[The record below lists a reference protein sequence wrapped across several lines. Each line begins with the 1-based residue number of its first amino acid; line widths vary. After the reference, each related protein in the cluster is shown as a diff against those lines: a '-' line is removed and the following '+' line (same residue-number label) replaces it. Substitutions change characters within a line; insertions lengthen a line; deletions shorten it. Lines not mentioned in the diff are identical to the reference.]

1 MVITDGQTELAQWYS
16 NRHNQHNQQEDCG
29 GNKGQLGHVRDE
41 LSDRMNYYLPP
52 HHPVIVDMDRG
63 GGVTRRMIAMNDNQM
78 SVTIKLIRQ
87 CGI

>member
-1 MVITDGQTELAQWYS
+1 MVITAGQTELAQWYS

-41 LSDRMNYYLPP
+41 LSDQMNYYLPP
-52 HHPVIVDMDRG
+52 HPAIVDMDRG
-63 GGVTRRMIAMNDNQM
+63 LTRRMIAMNDSQM